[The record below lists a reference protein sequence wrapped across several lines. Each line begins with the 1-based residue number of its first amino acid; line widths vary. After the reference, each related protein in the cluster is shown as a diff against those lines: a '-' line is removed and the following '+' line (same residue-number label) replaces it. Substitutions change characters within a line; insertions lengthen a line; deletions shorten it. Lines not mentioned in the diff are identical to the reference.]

1 MTNQTNQ
8 EKILEKIEELKNKLD
23 KLDQKVEVLLPAE
36 TIYLTREIKP
46 VEKAEEEEKKEH

>member
-1 MTNQTNQ
+1 
-8 EKILEKIEELKNKLD
+8 LEKIEELKNKLD